1 MRSFFKYVLATI
13 TGIGIV
19 VVLLIIG
26 LIAIITS
33 TVSQMSSGKQT
44 PVLANSVLYISLD
57 HDITERTEENP
68 FEGVSVPG
76 LGEVKSLG
84 LNDILARIE
93 TAKTDDRIKGIFLNP
108 RSVSAGFAS
117 TKEIYDALVDFK
129 TSGKFIVAYSD
140 VFTQK
145 AYLLASTADKIY
157 INPEGSL
164 DFKGLSSTVTFMK
177 EALDK
182 LGVEMQV
189 VKVGTYKSAVEP
201 FLLNEMS
208 EANREQMTSYLNST
222 YDAFLENV
230 SHGRGIKVD
239 SLRYIADNYLIR
251 NADDAIKYNFAD
263 GKLYTDQVISELKQ
277 RVGVEEKKDLS
288 TISILDYSDG
298 KDPNITGDRIAVL
311 YAYGEIVDGEGEEIN
326 IGGDRISRELRKLRR
341 DDRVKAVVLRVNSPG
356 GSALA
361 SDIIAREVEL
371 TKASKP
377 VIVSM
382 GDYAASGGY
391 YISAL
396 ADSIFAE
403 KETLTGSI
411 GVFGLIPSFKG
422 LLNNKLGIH
431 LDEVKTGKYADLLA
445 SPDRLMTE
453 DERSIIQVEV
463 NRVYNTFLNKV
474 ATGRGMDI
482 SQVDSIGQGR
492 VWTGSQAIE
501 MGLVD
506 GIGDVSRAIEAAASK
521 AKLKDYKVAY
531 YPKVKDPFASL
542 FGTSKEKIKMWM
554 LSDELGD
561 FREYV
566 EQLRTVTKSSGI
578 QARMPYTVEIR

>member
-230 SHGRGIKVD
+230 SHGRNIKVD

-277 RVGVEEKKDLS
+277 RIGVEEKKDLS

-474 ATGRGMDI
+474 ATGRGMDV